1 MLEKTLSLQV
11 GRIGLLLASL
21 LADRKVV
28 GSNPTRSGRKWRGG
42 CFEAGVG
49 VGVGVAVGV
58 GVVVGGGG
66 GANHGIFGAGEII
79 ASCDETF

>member
-1 MLEKTLSLQV
+1 MLEKTSILQV

-49 VGVGVAVGV
+49 VGVC
-58 GVVVGGGG
+58 VVGGGG
-66 GANHGIFGAGEII
+66 GGASHGIFGAGEII
-79 ASCDETF
+79 ASYDETF